1 MAILEVHHG
10 QGRVERVNLA
20 RDQPLL
26 FGSSPKADLVVEG
39 EGVQPFHGRVRWRE
53 KKQSF
58 KVDASPEAEFLLVNG
73 VRMASASFRQGD
85 EIRVGDSR
93 IFLLNEN
100 DLPAGFP
107 TTPLR
112 DDVTRVQSPPFMA
125 PPQAGTVIT
134 RGSANKA
141 RKTAIADE
149 FSHLDDIEL
158 LDDEPVPVKT
168 EKVRERGPLP
178 PAVHREAPAKAKSSR
193 GWGRLFHLFSARAY
207 APGQEEVFSSPL
219 AVGLVVTFVAL
230 VAIGFVLHGIIQRTA
245 ANRLFTQ
252 AVENLDDGDYR
263 NAIRRFDD
271 FLKANPKDDRCDR
284 ARVHRAMAN
293 VRQYTAAASASWTLA
308 LEAARAMYDSVGS
321 LTPFRDS
328 SSELDEL
335 VLRTGEAL
343 ADRARVSAD
352 PKILTEAESTVTLHN
367 QLTGKV
373 AAALLQKSALPDK
386 LASAHAAV
394 VKARVRAEA
403 MAAMDKALKDSSSAG
418 VYAARDALV
427 ASYPDQ
433 ASDKG
438 LVGRMNK
445 ANGLIRAAV
454 KVDES
459 QRPAETEP
467 VAEPLGPPLSLVLRA
482 DDAPAAKAG
491 PIVFALAD
499 GHAFGIDGTT
509 GAPLWQKPVGLSSPF
524 PPQPIPGGS
533 TALVVDARHQE
544 LIRLEARTGAL
555 IWRQSLE
562 EPVTDPPLVLGNQVI
577 QALPSGKLLLIDLPS
592 GGLRASVA
600 LGRRLAR
607 SPVADEAGQ
616 ALYLLAESDCLF
628 VLTRDPLACA
638 AVEYLGHAA
647 GSIGCAPARVGR
659 YLIVAENHELNN
671 SRWRVF
677 LIEEE
682 GINLVPVQEVPV
694 QGWTWG
700 TPATSG
706 SVAWAVGDRGGIAAR
721 AVGAY
726 GEKEPFRLIARTS
739 ADAEPSGP
747 AFSLARTER
756 ELLVAS
762 GRSGRYELD
771 PQGGKITPGWTLG
784 NAGPALAPPQMA
796 GPLLVLT
803 QQNTEGQG
811 VGLWGVD
818 PEKGDVKW
826 RTVLGS
832 PWTSPPALGR
842 ARDQLTSLGVDGR
855 TLTLSHDALVKGGF
869 LTSVLP
875 KPASFRIPPAALVR
889 LEGDGWTAVVRALG
903 SSRVLVRAEGAE
915 AFQEVGL
922 PAPVGAK
929 PLAWGKDLFLPGED
943 GRAYL
948 LDPLTGESRAEPYVP
963 PFDLARKSRW
973 HDPAALGADAIVLAD
988 TAGRVRRLIRATD
1001 PRPRLV
1007 VSAETT
1013 LGGELAVDPVATTSA
1028 VIVVTAENR
1037 VRAFAARD
1045 LSAIGAWNLDA
1056 PLAAPP
1062 AMTGG
1067 RAFLADSAGNLLAI
1081 GEDGQRA
1088 WSAKLS
1094 GHGDA
1099 LAQVGAPAI
1108 HDGAVWLLARDGT
1121 LHARKLVDGA
1131 PLTDTALGV
1140 LPAGGPL
1147 AVAHDLALPV
1157 GLGTYRL
1164 LRPADAKPTPSN
1176 GAERKEDAN
1185 APK

>member
-10 QGRVERVNLA
+10 QGRVERVTLA

-26 FGSSPKADLVVEG
+26 FGSSPKADIVVDEEG
-39 EGVQPFHGRVRWRE
+39 IQPFHGRVRWRE
-53 KKQSF
+53 KSQSF
-58 KVDASPEAEFLLVNG
+58 KVDASPEAEFLVING

-85 EIRVGDSR
+85 EIRVGETR

-100 DLPAGFP
+100 EIPLGMP
-107 TTPLR
+107 TTPAR
-112 DDVTRVQSPPFMA
+112 DDVTRVQPPPFMA
-125 PPQAGTVIT
+125 PPMAGTVIA

-141 RKTAIADE
+141 RKASAADE
-149 FSHLDDIEL
+149 FDEFDEFDI
-158 LDDEPVPVKT
+158 LDDEPVRAKT
-168 EKVRERGPLP
+168 EKPRDRAPMPPVVRIEP
-178 PAVHREAPAKAKSSR
+178 PKGKSSR
-193 GWGRLFHLFSARAY
+193 GWRRLIYLFSAKAY

-219 AVGLVVTFVAL
+219 VVGLAGAFIAL
-230 VAIGFVLHGIIQRTA
+230 AVIGFALYGIIQRTA
-245 ANRLFTQ
+245 ANRLFAQ

-263 NAIRRFDD
+263 NAIRRFDE
-271 FLKANPKDDRCDR
+271 FLKSNPKDERADK

-308 LEAARAMYDSVGS
+308 LEAEREMRETVGD
-321 LTPFRDS
+321 LEPFRDS

-343 ADRARVSAD
+343 AERARITAD
-352 PKILTEAESTVTLHN
+352 PKLLAEAESTVSLHR
-367 QLTGKV
+367 QLKGEA
-373 AAALLQKSALPDK
+373 AAALLQKSTLPDK
-386 LASAHAAV
+386 LDAARAAV
-394 VKARVRAEA
+394 LKARVRAEA

-427 ASYPDQ
+427 ASYSDQ
-433 ASDKG
+433 ARDKD
-438 LVGRMNK
+438 LLGRMNK
-445 ANGLIRAAV
+445 ANDLIRAAV
-454 KVDES
+454 KVDDS
-459 QRPAETEP
+459 QRPAETEQ
-467 VAEPLGPPLSLVLRA
+467 VAEPLGPPLSLVLRSE
-482 DDAPAAKAG
+482 DVPAAKAG
-491 PIVFALAD
+491 PLVFALAD
-499 GHAFGIDGTT
+499 GYAFAIDGST
-509 GAPLWQKPVGLSSPF
+509 GAPIWQKPVGLSSPF
-524 PPQPIPGGS
+524 APQPIPGGS
-533 TALVVDARHQE
+533 SALVVDARHHE
-544 LIRLEARTGAL
+544 LVRLETRTGNL
-555 IWRQSLE
+555 IWRQSLD

-577 QALPSGKLLLIDLPS
+577 QPLPSGKLLLIDLPS
-592 GGLRASVA
+592 GGLRASVM

-628 VLTRDPLACA
+628 VLARDPLACS
-638 AVEYLGHAA
+638 AVEYLGHSA
-647 GSIGCAPARVGR
+647 GSIGCTPARVGR
-659 YLIVAENHELNN
+659 YLIVAENQDLND

-682 GINLVPVQEVPV
+682 GIKLSAVQDVPV

-706 SVAWAVGDRGGIAAR
+706 SVAWAVGDRGAIAAR

-726 GEKEPFRLIARTS
+726 GEKDPFRLIARTS
-739 ADAEPSGP
+739 ADADPSGP
-747 AFSLARTER
+747 AYALSRSER

-762 GRSGRYELD
+762 GRSGRYTLD
-771 PQGGKITPGWTLG
+771 PEGGKITPGWTLG
-784 NAGPALAPPQMA
+784 EAGPALAPPQMA

-811 VGLWGVD
+811 VSLWGIE

-842 ARDQLTSLGVDGR
+842 TKDQLTSLGVEGR
-855 TLTLSHDALVKGGF
+855 LLTLSHEALSKGGF

-875 KPASFRIPPAALVR
+875 KPASFRIPPAALIR
-889 LEGDGWTAVVRALG
+889 LEGDGWTAVVPALN
-903 SSRVLVRAEGAE
+903 STRVLVRADGAD

-922 PAPVGAK
+922 PAPVGAR
-929 PLAWGKDLFLPGED
+929 PLAWGKELFLPGSD

-948 LDPLTGESRAEPYVP
+948 LDPLSGESRAEPYVP

-973 HDPAALGADAIVLAD
+973 YDPVALGADAVVLAD
-988 TAGRVRRLIRATD
+988 TAGRVRRLIRASD

-1007 VSAETT
+1007 VSAETAI
-1013 LGGELAVDPVATTSA
+1013 GGELAAEPVATTSA

-1062 AMTGG
+1062 AMSGG

-1088 WSAKLS
+1088 WSSKLT
-1094 GHGDA
+1094 GKGDT
-1099 LAQVGAPAI
+1099 LAQIGAPSI
-1108 HDGAVWLLARDGT
+1108 YDDAVWLLARDGT
-1121 LHARKLVDGA
+1121 LHVRELADGA
-1131 PLTDTALGV
+1131 AMANTTLGV
-1140 LPAGGPL
+1140 LPSAGPI
-1147 AVAHDLALPV
+1147 AVSKDLALPV
-1157 GLGTYRL
+1157 GLGTFRL
-1164 LRPADAKPTPSN
+1164 LRLDDPKPEPSKRADS
-1176 GAERKEDAN
+1176 KEDAD
-1185 APK
+1185 AAK

>member
-20 RDQPLL
+20 RDQQFL
-26 FGSSPKADLVVEG
+26 FGSSPKADIVVEG
-39 EGVQPFHGRVRWRE
+39 EGVHPFHGRVRWRE
-53 KKQSF
+53 KSQKF
-58 KVDASPEAEFLLVNG
+58 KVDASPEAQFLFVNG

-85 EIRVGDSR
+85 EIRVGECR

-100 DLPAGFP
+100 DMPVGLPSSPA
-107 TTPLR
+107 R
-112 DDVTRVQSPPFMA
+112 DDVTRVQPPPFMA
-125 PPQAGTVIT
+125 PPKAGTVIA

-141 RKTAIADE
+141 RKSALADE
-149 FSHLDDIEL
+149 FADLDDISI
-158 LDDEPVPVKT
+158 LDDEPESGEMERP
-168 EKVRERGPLP
+168 RERELPRDRGRGPLP
-178 PAVHREAPAKAKSSR
+178 PVVRQEPPKEKKASR
-193 GWGRLFHLFSARAY
+193 GWGRFLYLFSAKAY

-219 AVGLVVTFVAL
+219 AVGLVVSFVAL
-230 VAIGFVLHGIIQRTA
+230 VAIGFALFGIIQRTA
-245 ANRLFTQ
+245 ANRLFVQ

-271 FLKANPKDDRCDR
+271 FLKANPNDDRADQ

-308 LEAARAMYDSVGS
+308 LEAEREMRDTVGD
-321 LTPFRDS
+321 LKPFRDS
-328 SSELDEL
+328 SSELDEQ

-343 ADRARVSAD
+343 ADRARASAD
-352 PKILTEAESTVTLHN
+352 PKLLAEAESTVPLHN
-367 QLTGKV
+367 QLTGE
-373 AAALLQKSALPDK
+373 AAPALLQKSALPDK
-386 LASAHAAV
+386 LSAARAAV
-394 VKARVRAEA
+394 IKARVRAEA
-403 MAAMDKALKDSSSAG
+403 LAAMDKALTDSSSAG

-427 ASYPDQ
+427 LSYSDQ
-433 ASDKG
+433 ALDKE
-438 LVGRMNK
+438 LIGRMNK
-445 ANGLIRAAV
+445 ANDLIRAAV

-467 VAEPLGPPLSLVLRA
+467 VAEPLGPPLSLVLRSE
-482 DDAPAAKAG
+482 DVPPAKDG
-491 PIVFALAD
+491 PLVFALAD
-499 GHAFGIDGTT
+499 GYAFGIDGTT
-509 GAPLWQKPVGLSSPF
+509 GAPLWQRPVGLSSPF
-524 PPQPIPGGS
+524 PPQPIPGGT
-533 TALVVDARHQE
+533 TALVLDARHQE
-544 LIRLEARTGAL
+544 LVRLEARTGEL
-555 IWRQSLE
+555 IWRQALE

-577 QALPSGKLLLIDLPS
+577 QALPSGRLLLIDLPS

-600 LGRRLAR
+600 LGRPLAGG
-607 SPVADEAGQ
+607 PVADEAGQ
-616 ALYLLAESDCLF
+616 ALYLLGESDCLF
-628 VLTRDPLACA
+628 VLTRDPLACV
-638 AVEYLGHAA
+638 AVEYLGHSA
-647 GSIGCAPARVGR
+647 GSIRCTPARVGR
-659 YLIVAENHELNN
+659 YLIVAENHEIND

-682 GINLVPVQEVPV
+682 GSKLSPVQQLPV

-706 SVAWAVGDRGGIAAR
+706 SVAWVVGDRGAIAAR
-721 AVGAY
+721 ALGAY
-726 GEKEPFRLIARTS
+726 GEKEPLRLIVRTS
-739 ADAEPSGP
+739 PDAEPSGP
-747 AFSLARTER
+747 AYAISRSER

-771 PQGGKITPGWTLG
+771 PEGGKISPGWTLG
-784 NAGPALAPPQMA
+784 GAGPALAPPRMA

-811 VGLWGVD
+811 VALWGVE
-818 PEKGDVKW
+818 PERGDVKW

-842 ARDQLTSLGVDGR
+842 NSDQLTSLGVDGR
-855 TLTLSHDALVKGGF
+855 VLTLSHEALVNGGF

-875 KPASFRIPPAALVR
+875 KPASFRIPPSALVR
-889 LEGDGWTAVVRALG
+889 LEGEGWTVVVPALG
-903 SSRVLVRAEGAE
+903 ASRVLVRAEGTE

-929 PLAWGKDLFLPGED
+929 PLAWGKEMFLPGAD

-963 PFDLARKSRW
+963 PFDLARRSRW
-973 HDPAALGADAIVLAD
+973 NDPVALGADAIVLAD
-988 TAGRVRRLIRATD
+988 TAGRVRRLIRASD
-1001 PRPRLV
+1001 PRPRLI
-1007 VSAETT
+1007 VSAETS
-1013 LGGELAVDPVATTSA
+1013 LGGELAADPVATTSA

-1067 RAFLADSAGNLLAI
+1067 RVFLADSAGNLLAI

-1088 WSAKLS
+1088 WSSKLS
-1094 GHGDA
+1094 GKGDA
-1099 LAQVGAPAI
+1099 LAQIGAPAI
-1108 HDGAVWLLARDGT
+1108 HEGAVWLLTRDGT
-1121 LHARKLVDGA
+1121 LHGRKLADGRHDHGPA
-1131 PLTDTALGV
+1131 ARHPPL
-1140 LPAGGPL
+1140 
-1147 AVAHDLALPV
+1147 
-1157 GLGTYRL
+1157 R
-1164 LRPADAKPTPSN
+1164 RPA
-1176 GAERKEDAN
+1176 RRFQ
-1185 APK
+1185 